1 MLALLF
7 VNITKGIKMKR
18 FPHSKYTHAVT
29 NFSLTVTWND
39 GMVED
44 LTESLPES
52 LLNEIEQHLVDMD
65 DLRTQNP
72 LGYGV

>member
-1 MLALLF
+1 
-7 VNITKGIKMKR
+7 
-18 FPHSKYTHAVT
+18 
-29 NFSLTVTWND
+29 
-39 GMVED
+39 MVED

-72 LGYGV
+72 LGYGA